1 MIHWFESIT
10 PTQWIIAGLV
20 LLLIEVFAPG
30 AFFLW
35 FGLAALIVGALAW
48 VIPALAWQVQVVLF
62 AILSIGAL
70 LGYRV
75 WRKRQVIER
84 SDEPLLNQRAR
95 QLVGRVFPL
104 VEAIQGGRGK
114 LKVGDALWTAI
125 GVRDF
130 PVGARVK
137 VVGVRDQM
145 LEVEAE

>member
-1 MIHWFESIT
+1 MIAWFTTIT
-10 PTQWIIAGLV
+10 PTQWIIAGLL

-62 AILSIGAL
+62 ALLSIGAL
-70 LGYRV
+70 LAYRS
-75 WRKRQVIER
+75 WRKRHGVPR
-84 SDEPLLNQRAR
+84 SDEPLLNQRAQ

-104 VEAIQGGRGK
+104 VEGILSGRGK

-125 GVRDF
+125 SARDL
-130 PVGARVK
+130 PVGSRVR
-137 VVGVRDQM
+137 VSGVRDQM